1 MCAFE
6 RLCDKLSSECEN
18 EMYALHQLH
27 DMMCADMDDNSDVYG
42 REYRK
47 GLLQNRYGTHYTHL
61 CLFIFSIVDLNP
73 SDEDCIYSTLVYAIN
88 QNIRT

>member
-47 GLLQNRYGTHYTHL
+47 AAIPNLLHRATPK
-61 CLFIFSIVDLNP
+61 FFSR
-73 SDEDCIYSTLVYAIN
+73 
-88 QNIRT
+88 RTPTPLIEIPKKI

>member
-47 GLLQNRYGTHYTHL
+47 GLLHNRYGTHIYVY
-61 CLFIFSIVDLNP
+61 LFFLLLI
-73 SDEDCIYSTLVYAIN
+73 
-88 QNIRT
+88 

>member
-47 GLLQNRYGTHYTHL
+47 GLLQNRYGTHIYVY
-61 CLFIFSIVDLNP
+61 LFFLLLI
-73 SDEDCIYSTLVYAIN
+73 
-88 QNIRT
+88 

>member
-47 GLLQNRYGTHYTHL
+47 AAIPNLLHRATPKIFHEERRPHL
-61 CLFIFSIVDLNP
+61 LKYLKKY
-73 SDEDCIYSTLVYAIN
+73 E
-88 QNIRT
+88 